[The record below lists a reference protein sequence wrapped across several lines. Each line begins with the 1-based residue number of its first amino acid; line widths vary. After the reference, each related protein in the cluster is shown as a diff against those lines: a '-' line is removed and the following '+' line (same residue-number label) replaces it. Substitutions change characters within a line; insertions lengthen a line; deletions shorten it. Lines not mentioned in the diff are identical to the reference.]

1 MNHVVKA
8 YCALICILAAA
19 ADPALA
25 GTWDPVSS
33 DGMNNTAI
41 GSNALSNPNLDSDGG
56 CHNTA
61 SGADALR
68 VDTDGSFNTANGFS
82 SLTSNLTGD
91 NNAAFGTYTLFSNTS
106 GGNNTASGYSALYYN
121 TSGANNTAAGYQAL
135 YSNTNGSYNTAEGFE
150 TLSSNST
157 GSYSTAVGSYALKD
171 NRTGDYDAA
180 FGYEA
185 LFSNAT
191 GSNNIAMGYRAGYSL
206 SSGSNTIEI
215 GNQGSSADNDLIRIG
230 TQGTQT
236 QTYIAGIHGTAVT
249 GSAVYVTSTGQLG
262 VQVSSERYKTD
273 IATMPEAS
281 AKLRQLR
288 PVTFHYKTD
297 PHGVLQYGLIAE
309 EVDKV
314 YPELVLHDE
323 SGKIQGVR
331 YEELAPMLLGEA
343 QRQQD
348 KIAAQEERL
357 AAQDAKIQAQAQQ
370 LAELKQMNQTMQAA
384 IEKLLTKDERT
395 AMR

>member
-1 MNHVVKA
+1 MNHVVKS

-41 GSNALSNPNLDSDGG
+41 GTGALSNPDLDSDGG

-91 NNAAFGTYTLFSNTS
+91 NNAAFGTYTLYSNKS

-121 TSGANNTAAGYQAL
+121 TSGANNTGAGYQAL
-135 YSNTNGSYNTAEGFE
+135 YSNTIGSYNTAEGFE
-150 TLSSNST
+150 ALSSNST
-157 GSYSTAVGSYALKD
+157 GSYTTAVGSYALKD
-171 NRTGDYDAA
+171 NRTGEYGTA
-180 FGYEA
+180 FGFEA
-185 LFSNAT
+185 LYSNST
-191 GSNNIAMGYRAGYSL
+191 GSNNIAMGYRAGYNVT
-206 SSGSNTIEI
+206 SGSNTIEI
-215 GNQGSSADNDLIRIG
+215 GNLGSSADNDLVRIG
-230 TQGTQT
+230 AQGTQSK
-236 QTYIAGIHGTAVT
+236 TYIAGIYGSALT
-249 GSAVYVTSTGQLG
+249 GSAVYVTSSGQLG

-273 IATMPEAS
+273 ITPMPEAS

-297 PHGVLQYGLIAE
+297 RNGVLQYGLIAE

-314 YPELVLHDE
+314 YPELVLRDE

-331 YEELAPMLLGEA
+331 YEELAPLLLREV
-343 QRQQD
+343 QQQQGN
-348 KIAAQEERL
+348 IAAQEERL
-357 AAQDAKIQAQAQQ
+357 AAQDAKIQAQGQQ